1 MLFPQFFYEFAN
13 FLNHC
18 KNLGCCFG
26 FVLNKKIMNQR
37 NFILILLLLFIGA
50 SCNHKNNNSKKADEL
65 FIAKDST
72 TFFFPVKK
80 SRDDNSRNSFDS
92 STNRWY
98 SLVLF
103 FFGEP
108 ILCNYRGNK
117 EIYRFTWLRTFH
129 HPVIIRV
136 ERSGE
141 MITICTKV
149 SDGKGGYGLGEIV
162 LDTCTTIGYE
172 ALTKLRMAVDKSL
185 FWTLKTEDNSII
197 MNDGAEWIVEIVE
210 NGKYHV
216 VKRTSPYGDTQV
228 GFDQIGK
235 CMIDI
240 APIPEERRD
249 IY

>member
-1 MLFPQFFYEFAN
+1 
-13 FLNHC
+13 
-18 KNLGCCFG
+18 
-26 FVLNKKIMNQR
+26 MNQR
-37 NFILILLLLFIGA
+37 NFILISLLFFVGA
-50 SCNHKNNNSKKADEL
+50 SCNHKNNNSKGADEL
-65 FIAKDST
+65 SVAKDST

-80 SRDDNSRNSFDS
+80 SRDDNSRNSLDS

-98 SLVLF
+98 SSVLF
-103 FFGEP
+103 FFKEP
-108 ILCNYRGNK
+108 ILCSYRGNK
-117 EIYRFTWLRTFH
+117 EIYRFTWLRSFN

-149 SDGKGGYGLGEIV
+149 SDGKGGYSLGEIV
-162 LDTCTTIGYE
+162 LATCTTIGSE
-172 ALTKLRMAVDKSL
+172 ALTMGVDESL

-228 GFDQIGK
+228 GFGQIGK